1 MPRGGDDLCDATAV
15 TLAAWIARGELSA
28 REVVAAHLARI
39 EAVNPSLNAIVTL
52 TGDRA
57 MASWIGAAGLRMAA
71 AGRYSVG
78 TAGDAA
84 DAAEAA
90 TATRKRAAGLAT
102 SMTPMSSAHLKGRL
116 RLQVRSTGK

>member
-1 MPRGGDDLCDATAV
+1 MSLPARDDRGVPRGGDDLCDATAV

-57 MASWIGAAGLRMAA
+57 MADAA
-71 AGRYSVG
+71 AADERQARGEPLDRKSV
-78 TAGDAA
+78 
-84 DAAEAA
+84 
-90 TATRKRAAGLAT
+90 
-102 SMTPMSSAHLKGRL
+102 
-116 RLQVRSTGK
+116 V